1 MKEVSADYA
10 DERRLGFMEKLLD
23 GVDVEWKTLGEV
35 AILRRGR
42 VISKS

>member
-1 MKEVSADYA
+1 MKEISADYA

-23 GVDVEWKTLGEV
+23 GVEWKTLGDV